1 MGYPMRKFA
10 LVLALLPMAACSTF
24 GWEGQGT
31 GLTKEQRQRGIKD
44 VTALANQYET
54 QSFFRS
60 VRRRSDGRNNAFG
73 RDLMSITNFFDRHL
87 WNYDAND
94 PYINFPSNT
103 TKLEHMGRFGL
114 NTVSALPLVDEITT
128 R

>member
-10 LVLALLPMAACSTF
+10 LALALLPMAACSTF

-31 GLTKEQRQRGIKD
+31 SLTQEQRQRGIKD
-44 VTALANQYET
+44 VTALSSQYDT

-73 RDLMSITNFFDRHL
+73 RDLMSITDFMDRHL

-94 PYINFPSNT
+94 PYINTPSDT

-114 NTVSALPLVDEITT
+114 RTFSALPLVDEITT

>member
-1 MGYPMRKFA
+1 MRKFA

-24 GWEGQGT
+24 GWDGQGA
-31 GLTKEQRQRGIKD
+31 GLTQEQQQRGIKD
-44 VTALANQYET
+44 VTALANSYET

-73 RDLMSITNFFDRHL
+73 RDLMNITNFIDRHL

-94 PYINFPSNT
+94 PYVNFPSST
-103 TKLEHMGRFGL
+103 TKLEHIGRFEHPTGL
-114 NTVSALPLVDEITT
+114 
-128 R
+128 RG

>member
-1 MGYPMRKFA
+1 MRKFA

-24 GWEGQGT
+24 GWEGQGA
-31 GLTKEQRQRGIKD
+31 GLTKEQQERGIKD
-44 VTALANQYET
+44 VTALANEYET

-73 RDLMSITNFFDRHL
+73 RDLMNISDFLDRHL
-87 WNYDAND
+87 WNYNKND
-94 PYINFPSNT
+94 PAVNFPSRT
-103 TKLEHMGRFGL
+103 TKLQHFGRFTL
-114 NTVSALPLVDEITT
+114 DRVSAVPLVDEITT

>member
-1 MGYPMRKFA
+1 MRKFA

-31 GLTKEQRQRGIKD
+31 GLTKEQQERGIKD
-44 VTALANQYET
+44 VTALANEYET

-73 RDLMSITNFFDRHL
+73 RDLDNIANFLDRHL
-87 WNYDAND
+87 WNYDQND
-94 PYINFPSNT
+94 PYINFPSRT
-103 TKLEHMGRFGL
+103 TKLEHFGRFTMVGL
-114 NTVSALPLVDEITT
+114 SSMPFVDEITT